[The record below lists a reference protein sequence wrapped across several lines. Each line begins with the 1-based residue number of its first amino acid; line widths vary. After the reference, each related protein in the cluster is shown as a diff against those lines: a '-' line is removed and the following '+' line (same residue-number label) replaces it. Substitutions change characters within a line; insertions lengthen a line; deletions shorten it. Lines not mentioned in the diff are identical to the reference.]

1 MAVLNDRKYYKD
13 TDADDEAAY
22 FDPVFMAATDYY
34 PFGYEMPGRKYNF
47 GDYRYGFNG
56 KENDSDGE
64 FSSLTHYDYGF
75 RIYNPAIGRF
85 LSVDPLTNEYPE
97 LTPYQFASNTPIQAI
112 DLDGLELLDAD
123 EAMLNITS
131 GGVFLKLSN
140 FSRVTKNQI
149 ALHNKNVIDLETETI
164 SSDGPFPTAFTGSFN
179 FAKFYAEVDIARNGL
194 AGPMNTPE
202 SRPSINRTNR
212 DGSTQTRRQNP
223 NRGGGNSR
231 QRRTRRRQIERS
243 GNVVG
248 GPMRLPRGPKGA
260 MGKGL
265 IPFILGAT
273 EQILV
278 NEINSQV
285 NEDYQL
291 AASQFQNEYLDALNI
306 VSENYDIITETA
318 PALKT
323 NSSALGTI
331 TNFIFQG
338 EFGDIE
344 FDSETIGLIKKATLH
359 IILSDDRV
367 NFQNKDNLKAL
378 TE

>member
-1 MAVLNDRKYYKD
+1 
-13 TDADDEAAY
+13 
-22 FDPVFMAATDYY
+22 
-34 PFGYEMPGRKYNF
+34 
-47 GDYRYGFNG
+47 
-56 KENDSDGE
+56 
-64 FSSLTHYDYGF
+64 
-75 RIYNPAIGRF
+75 
-85 LSVDPLTNEYPE
+85 LTNEYPE

-285 NEDYQL
+285 NEDG
-291 AASQFQNEYLDALNI
+291 S
-306 VSENYDIITETA
+306 V
-318 PALKT
+318 
-323 NSSALGTI
+323 
-331 TNFIFQG
+331 
-338 EFGDIE
+338 
-344 FDSETIGLIKKATLH
+344 H
-359 IILSDDRV
+359 
-367 NFQNKDNLKAL
+367 
-378 TE
+378 

>member
-1 MAVLNDRKYYKD
+1 
-13 TDADDEAAY
+13 
-22 FDPVFMAATDYY
+22 
-34 PFGYEMPGRKYNF
+34 
-47 GDYRYGFNG
+47 
-56 KENDSDGE
+56 
-64 FSSLTHYDYGF
+64 
-75 RIYNPAIGRF
+75 
-85 LSVDPLTNEYPE
+85 
-97 LTPYQFASNTPIQAI
+97 
-112 DLDGLELLDAD
+112 
-123 EAMLNITS
+123 
-131 GGVFLKLSN
+131 
-140 FSRVTKNQI
+140 
-149 ALHNKNVIDLETETI
+149 
-164 SSDGPFPTAFTGSFN
+164 
-179 FAKFYAEVDIARNGL
+179 
-194 AGPMNTPE
+194 
-202 SRPSINRTNR
+202 
-212 DGSTQTRRQNP
+212 
-223 NRGGGNSR
+223 
-231 QRRTRRRQIERS
+231 
-243 GNVVG
+243 
-248 GPMRLPRGPKGA
+248 MRLPRGPKGA